1 MLRTSQRAASC
12 QLFCLMAWLTVNH
25 SLQLCADALPAY
37 LVHQGLAN
45 LHVQAVV
52 QAHAYL
58 SGE

>member
-1 MLRTSQRAASC
+1 
-12 QLFCLMAWLTVNH
+12 
-25 SLQLCADALPAY
+25 LQLCADALPAY